1 MIQYNKNKKK
11 AENKV
16 LQMVDYA
23 CFSVGANLMC
33 LACKIEPTSYYRRFF
48 LRIKKKNGY
57 NICIPETNLAN
68 FLGIIEEASNI
79 LKKTRGKKAMQ
90 QSERSKR
97 AKRMHSRHH
106 LLHTYT
112 DTITHHINFT
122 SLFLFLLFHLFCGL
136 SFLGLIF
143 RGYGACTI
151 RYQTSSIT
159 CRLNTF
165 VFLFCITCL
174 RYLLLHHK
182 Q

>member
-1 MIQYNKNKKK
+1 M
-11 AENKV
+11 
-16 LQMVDYA
+16 L
-23 CFSVGANLMC
+23 FSWSKSNVFSMQDRTYKL
-33 LACKIEPTSYYRRFF
+33 LSKIFSPHQ
-48 LRIKKKNGY
+48 KKNGY